1 MLFSDLEKILQQWMP
16 RILNHPF
23 NQGLADGSLSRSLF
37 NAFIE
42 KDKIYLIS
50 YANALTTIANRLKQN
65 HPFHADKFH
74 EFSKFVR
81 ETELDS
87 YREYST
93 SSHPRLFK
101 TAPLTQSEAMEAYI
115 HYLHETTTRQSISI
129 AIAAVLPCVVIFRE
143 LGRCIPITPE
153 HRFYRWIET
162 YSEAQFLK
170 MTEWMTDIFNEH
182 SQVVQHDHIE
192 TSFITSIQHEI
203 NFLDSVCNKKHTL
216 PTPTHKP

>member
-23 NQGLADGSLSRSLF
+23 NQGLADGSLSQSLF

-42 KDKIYLIS
+42 KDKVYLIS
-50 YANALTTIANRLKQN
+50 YANALTTIANRLKES
-65 HPFHADKFH
+65 HPLHADKFH
-74 EFSKFVR
+74 EFSKFVI

-87 YREYST
+87 YREYLT
-93 SSHPRLFK
+93 SSHPCFFK

-115 HYLHETTTRQSISI
+115 QHLQHATTRQSIPV
-129 AIAAVLPCVVIFRE
+129 AIAAVLPCVVVYRE

-170 MTEWMTDIFNEH
+170 MTEWMTGIFNVH
-182 SQVVQHDHIE
+182 SQVSQHDHIE
-192 TSFITSIQHEI
+192 TSFVISLQHEI
-203 NFLDSVCNKKHTL
+203 NFWDSVCYKKNESH
-216 PTPTHKP
+216 TPTHQL